1 MKQYEKHLQNGK
13 RKVINIAYKQG
24 KILHH
29 FEGSEEFIETIV
41 KGLKL
46 SKSTIT
52 FRFNLY

>member
-13 RKVINIAYKQG
+13 TKIINVAYKQG
-24 KILHH
+24 QILHQ
-29 FEGSEEFIETIV
+29 FKGSKEFIETIV